1 MLRKTVVT
9 AILIVSVL
17 FTSYAGV
24 ETVPDAASPT
34 GFTTTFTYEDAEATN
49 VRLVGSFT
57 FYENNNPA
65 LFGKG
70 ATISSVND
78 SLDNYI
84 YGPESWAKGKDM
96 RHINDEGFSDA
107 MAKEGNTWT
116 YEMQLP
122 CASYMYFFSVS
133 YDNGQTW
140 ETVIDPDNVPE
151 QNALSMNPQYRAKFF
166 VPYDSSKQNPA
177 DDWTWLMPMEDRSKA
192 GTIDYIT
199 YTGVDGVTR
208 PAQVYLPAGYSAS
221 RPEPYKTLYMSHG
234 TGGFEG
240 DWFHQGNVD
249 NIADR
254 LIADGV
260 IEPFVIV
267 AVENNGLIGEGN
279 TPMIDLIHDDVV
291 DCLIPYIEENYNV
304 SESAADRGFCGL
316 SRGGRITSS
325 LFMFYPEDF
334 AYYAPLSGGA
344 TNLYSSESVDLE
356 GMKKA
361 DLYLGAGFIDNAS
374 LKRTINQEGDN
385 GTISFAWL
393 MDSIGVDYN
402 DNGSAAIV
410 PGAHDW
416 FTWPQLVLD
425 YFTNYLWK

>member
-1 MLRKTVVT
+1 
-9 AILIVSVL
+9 
-17 FTSYAGV
+17 
-24 ETVPDAASPT
+24 
-34 GFTTTFTYEDAEATN
+34 
-49 VRLVGSFT
+49 
-57 FYENNNPA
+57 
-65 LFGKG
+65 
-70 ATISSVND
+70 
-78 SLDNYI
+78 
-84 YGPESWAKGKDM
+84 
-96 RHINDEGFSDA
+96 
-107 MAKEGNTWT
+107 
-116 YEMQLP
+116 
-122 CASYMYFFSVS
+122 
-133 YDNGQTW
+133 
-140 ETVIDPDNVPE
+140 
-151 QNALSMNPQYRAKFF
+151 
-166 VPYDSSKQNPA
+166 
-177 DDWTWLMPMEDRSKA
+177 
-192 GTIDYIT
+192 
-199 YTGVDGVTR
+199 
-208 PAQVYLPAGYSAS
+208 
-221 RPEPYKTLYMSHG
+221 
-234 TGGFEG
+234 
-240 DWFHQGNVD
+240 
-249 NIADR
+249 
-254 LIADGV
+254 
-260 IEPFVIV
+260 
-267 AVENNGLIGEGN
+267 
-279 TPMIDLIHDDVV
+279 MIDLIHDDVV